1 MIGGMVKTFPNI
13 LLIGAS
19 HGNELLGP
27 KLFSYL
33 LQHRKEVLEYVDMLI
48 GNPRAFAA
56 RKRYIE
62 SDINRSYNTALDTYE
77 SRRADYIKNYIAV
90 NKPDLV
96 IDFHTTTAI
105 QPNCLI
111 TSTINDGE
119 TRRYLRA
126 SHIDRIIVV
135 CPLHDITEVAPHFV
149 AYEIPN
155 ANINTALLDTI
166 CDDIMR
172 FVRSEVASNNKIVY
186 QMQGKIATDHKG
198 ILSSKDNFV
207 YQKDLH
213 YTPSFI
219 GEKAYKEN
227 GTYIGFMLSEPREIS
242 L

>member
-1 MIGGMVKTFPNI
+1 M
-13 LLIGAS
+13 
-19 HGNELLGP
+19 
-27 KLFSYL
+27 
-33 LQHRKEVLEYVDMLI
+33 LEYVDMLI

-56 RKRYIE
+56 CKRYIE
-62 SDINRSYNTALDTYE
+62 SDINRSYNTTLDTYE

-96 IDFHTTTAI
+96 IDFHTTTAV

-126 SHIDRIIVV
+126 SRVNRIIVV
-135 CPLHDITEVAPHFV
+135 RPLCDITEVASHFV

-155 ANINTALLDTI
+155 DNINTALLGTI

-172 FVRSEVASNNKIVY
+172 FVRSEVASNNKVIY
-186 QMQGKIATDHKG
+186 QMQGKILTNDSD
-198 ILSSKDNFV
+198 ILSSRDNFV

-227 GTYIGFMLSEPREIS
+227 GTCIRFMLSEPREIS

>member
-1 MIGGMVKTFPNI
+1 MVKTFPNI

-27 KLFSYL
+27 KLFSHL
-33 LQHRKEVLEYVDMLI
+33 LQRRKEVLERVDMLI

-56 RKRYIE
+56 HKRYTE
-62 SDINRSYNTALDTYE
+62 SDINRSYNTTLDTYE
-77 SRRADYIKNYIAV
+77 SRRADYIKNYIAI

-96 IDFHTTTAI
+96 IDFHTTTAV
-105 QPNCLI
+105 QLNCLI

-126 SHIDRIIVV
+126 SRVNRIIVV
-135 CPLHDITEVAPHFV
+135 RPLHDITEVAPHFV

-155 ANINTALLDTI
+155 ANINTALLDAI
-166 CDDIMR
+166 CDDIMC
-172 FVRSEVASNNKIVY
+172 FAHGKVANSDKIVY
-186 QMQGKIATDHKG
+186 QMQGKIATDDKDM
-198 ILSSKDNFV
+198 LSSEDNFV
-207 YQKDLH
+207 YRKDLR

-219 GEKAYKEN
+219 GEKAYEQD
-227 GTYIGFMLSEPREIS
+227 GTYVGFTLSEPREIS

>member
-1 MIGGMVKTFPNI
+1 M
-13 LLIGAS
+13 
-19 HGNELLGP
+19 
-27 KLFSYL
+27 
-33 LQHRKEVLEYVDMLI
+33 LEYVDILI

-56 RKRYIE
+56 CKRYIE
-62 SDINRSYNTALDTYE
+62 SDINRSYNTTLDTYE

-96 IDFHTTTAI
+96 IDFHTTTAV

-126 SHIDRIIVV
+126 SRVNRIIVV
-135 CPLHDITEVAPHFV
+135 RPLCDITEVASHFV

-155 ANINTALLDTI
+155 DNINTALLGTI

-172 FVRSEVASNNKIVY
+172 FVRSEVASNNKVVY
-186 QMQGKIATDHKG
+186 QMQGKILTNDSD
-198 ILSSKDNFV
+198 ILSSRDNFV
-207 YQKDLH
+207 YRKDLH

-219 GEKAYKEN
+219 GEKAYEQD
-227 GTYIGFMLSEPREIS
+227 GTYVGFMLSEPREIS

>member
-1 MIGGMVKTFPNI
+1 MSI

-27 KLFSYL
+27 KLFSHL
-33 LQHRKEVLEYVDMLI
+33 LQHRKEVLEYVDILI

-56 RKRYIE
+56 CKRYIE

-111 TSTINDGE
+111 VSTINDSE
-119 TRRYLRA
+119 VRRYMRA
-126 SHIDRIIVV
+126 SHVNNVIVV
-135 CPLHDITEVAPHFV
+135 HPLHDITEVAPHFI

-155 ANINTALLDTI
+155 DNINTALLDAI

-172 FVRSEVASNNKIVY
+172 FVRSEVASNNKVVY
-186 QMQGKIATDHKG
+186 QMQGKILTNNDSD
-198 ILSSKDNFV
+198 ILSSRDNFV
-207 YQKDLH
+207 YRKDLR

-219 GEKAYKEN
+219 GEKAYKED
-227 GTYIGFMLSEPREIS
+227 GTYIGFMLSEPRKVNI
-242 L
+242 

>member
-1 MIGGMVKTFPNI
+1 M
-13 LLIGAS
+13 
-19 HGNELLGP
+19 
-27 KLFSYL
+27 
-33 LQHRKEVLEYVDMLI
+33 LEYVDMLI

-56 RKRYIE
+56 CKRYIE

-96 IDFHTTTAI
+96 IDFHTTTAV

-126 SHIDRIIVV
+126 SRVNRIIVV
-135 CPLHDITEVAPHFV
+135 RPLCDITEVASHFV

-155 ANINTALLDTI
+155 DNINTALLGTI

-172 FVRSEVASNNKIVY
+172 FVRSEVASNNKVVY
-186 QMQGKIATDHKG
+186 QMQGKILTNDSD
-198 ILSSKDNFV
+198 ILSSRDNFV
-207 YQKDLH
+207 YRKDLH

-219 GEKAYKEN
+219 GEKAYKED

>member
-1 MIGGMVKTFPNI
+1 MSI

-27 KLFSYL
+27 KLFSHL
-33 LQHRKEVLEYVDMLI
+33 LQHRKEVLEYVDILI

-96 IDFHTTTAI
+96 IDFHTTTAV
-105 QPNCLI
+105 QLNCLI
-111 TSTINDGE
+111 ASTINDSE
-119 TRRYLRA
+119 VRRYMRA
-126 SHIDRIIVV
+126 SHVNNVIVV
-135 CPLHDITEVAPHFV
+135 HPLHDITEVAPHFI

-155 ANINTALLDTI
+155 DNINTALLDAI

-172 FVRSEVASNNKIVY
+172 FVRSEVASNNKVVY
-186 QMQGKIATDHKG
+186 QMQGKILTNNDSD
-198 ILSSKDNFV
+198 ILSSRDNFV
-207 YQKDLH
+207 YRKDLR

-219 GEKAYKEN
+219 GEKAYKED
-227 GTYIGFMLSEPREIS
+227 GTYIGFMLSEPRKVNI
-242 L
+242 

>member
-1 MIGGMVKTFPNI
+1 M
-13 LLIGAS
+13 
-19 HGNELLGP
+19 
-27 KLFSYL
+27 
-33 LQHRKEVLEYVDMLI
+33 LEYFDILI

-56 RKRYIE
+56 CKRYIE

-111 TSTINDGE
+111 VSTINDSE
-119 TRRYLRA
+119 VRRYMRA
-126 SHIDRIIVV
+126 SHVNNVIVV
-135 CPLHDITEVAPHFV
+135 HPLHDITEVAPHFI

-155 ANINTALLDTI
+155 DNINTALLDAI

-172 FVRSEVASNNKIVY
+172 FVHSEVASNNKVVY
-186 QMQGKIATDHKG
+186 QMQGKILTNNDSD
-198 ILSSKDNFV
+198 ILSSRDNFV
-207 YQKDLH
+207 YRKDLR

-219 GEKAYKEN
+219 GEKAYKED
-227 GTYIGFMLSEPREIS
+227 GTYIGFTLSEPREIS

>member
-1 MIGGMVKTFPNI
+1 M
-13 LLIGAS
+13 
-19 HGNELLGP
+19 
-27 KLFSYL
+27 
-33 LQHRKEVLEYVDMLI
+33 LEYVDILI

-56 RKRYIE
+56 CKRYIE

-111 TSTINDGE
+111 VSTINDSE
-119 TRRYLRA
+119 VRRYMRA
-126 SHIDRIIVV
+126 SHVNNVIVV
-135 CPLHDITEVAPHFV
+135 HPLHDITEVAPHFI

-155 ANINTALLDTI
+155 DNINTALLDAI

-172 FVRSEVASNNKIVY
+172 FVRSEVASNNKVVY
-186 QMQGKIATDHKG
+186 QMQGKILTNNDSD
-198 ILSSKDNFV
+198 ILSSRDNFV
-207 YQKDLH
+207 YRKDLR

-219 GEKAYKEN
+219 GEKAYKED
-227 GTYIGFMLSEPREIS
+227 GTYIGFTLSEPREIS

>member
-1 MIGGMVKTFPNI
+1 MVKAFPNI

-27 KLFSYL
+27 KLFSHL

-56 RKRYIE
+56 CKRYIE
-62 SDINRSYNTALDTYE
+62 SDINRSYNTTLDTYE

-96 IDFHTTTAI
+96 IDFHTTTAV

-126 SHIDRIIVV
+126 SRVNRIIVV
-135 CPLHDITEVAPHFV
+135 RPLRDITEVALHFV
-149 AYEIPN
+149 ASKFQM
-155 ANINTALLDTI
+155 TI
-166 CDDIMR
+166 SMR
-172 FVRSEVASNNKIVY
+172 LYWAQFV
-186 QMQGKIATDHKG
+186 MT
-198 ILSSKDNFV
+198 
-207 YQKDLH
+207 
-213 YTPSFI
+213 
-219 GEKAYKEN
+219 
-227 GTYIGFMLSEPREIS
+227 
-242 L
+242 

>member
-1 MIGGMVKTFPNI
+1 M
-13 LLIGAS
+13 
-19 HGNELLGP
+19 
-27 KLFSYL
+27 
-33 LQHRKEVLEYVDMLI
+33 LEYVDILI

-56 RKRYIE
+56 CKRYIE
-62 SDINRSYNTALDTYE
+62 SDINRSYNTALDTYQ

-111 TSTINDGE
+111 VSTINDSE
-119 TRRYLRA
+119 VRRYMRA
-126 SHIDRIIVV
+126 SHVNNVIVV
-135 CPLHDITEVAPHFV
+135 HPLHDITEVAPHFI

-155 ANINTALLDTI
+155 DNINTALLDAI

-172 FVRSEVASNNKIVY
+172 FVRSEVASNNKVVY
-186 QMQGKIATDHKG
+186 QMQGKILTNNDSD
-198 ILSSKDNFV
+198 ILSSRDNFV
-207 YQKDLH
+207 YRKDLR

-219 GEKAYKEN
+219 GEKAYKED
-227 GTYIGFMLSEPREIS
+227 GTYIGFTLSEPREIS

>member
-1 MIGGMVKTFPNI
+1 MVKASPNI

-27 KLFSYL
+27 KLFSHL
-33 LQHRKEVLEYVDMLI
+33 LQYRKEVLEYVDVLI

-56 RKRYIE
+56 HKRYIE
-62 SDINRSYNTALDTYE
+62 SDINRSYNTTLDTYE
-77 SRRADYIKNYIAV
+77 SRRAEHIKNYIAV

-96 IDFHTTTAI
+96 IDFHTTTAV
-105 QPNCLI
+105 QLNCLI
-111 TSTINDGE
+111 ASTINDSE
-119 TRRYLRA
+119 VRRYMRA
-126 SHIDRIIVV
+126 SHVNNVIVV
-135 CPLHDITEVAPHFV
+135 HPLHDITEVAPHFV
-149 AYEIPN
+149 AYEISN
-155 ANINTALLDTI
+155 DNINIALLDAI

-172 FVRSEVASNNKIVY
+172 FVRSEVASNNKVVY
-186 QMQGKIATDHKG
+186 QMQGKILTNDSD
-198 ILSSKDNFV
+198 ILSSRDNFV

>member
-1 MIGGMVKTFPNI
+1 M
-13 LLIGAS
+13 
-19 HGNELLGP
+19 
-27 KLFSYL
+27 
-33 LQHRKEVLEYVDMLI
+33 LEYVDMLI

-56 RKRYIE
+56 CKRYIE
-62 SDINRSYNTALDTYE
+62 SDINRSYNTTLDTYE

-96 IDFHTTTAI
+96 IDFHTTTAV

-126 SHIDRIIVV
+126 SRVNRIIVV
-135 CPLHDITEVAPHFV
+135 RPLCDITEVASHFV

-155 ANINTALLDTI
+155 DNINTALLGTI

-172 FVRSEVASNNKIVY
+172 FVRSEVASNNKVVY
-186 QMQGKIATDHKG
+186 QMQGKILTNDSD
-198 ILSSKDNFV
+198 ILSSRDNFV
-207 YQKDLH
+207 YRKDLH

-219 GEKAYKEN
+219 GEKAYKED

>member
-1 MIGGMVKTFPNI
+1 MVKAFPNI

-27 KLFSYL
+27 KLFSHL
-33 LQHRKEVLEYVDMLI
+33 LQHRKEVLEYVDILI

-111 TSTINDGE
+111 VSTINDSE
-119 TRRYLRA
+119 VRRYMRA
-126 SHIDRIIVV
+126 SHVNNVIVV
-135 CPLHDITEVAPHFV
+135 HPLHDITEAASHFV

-155 ANINTALLDTI
+155 GNINIALLDAI

-172 FVRSEVASNNKIVY
+172 FVHSEVASSTKVVY
-186 QMQGKIATDHKG
+186 QMKGKISTNESG
-198 ILSSKDNFV
+198 ILSSRDNFV
-207 YQKDLH
+207 YRKDLR

-219 GEKAYKEN
+219 GEKAYEQD
-227 GTYIGFMLSEPREIS
+227 GTYVGFTLSEPREIS

>member
-1 MIGGMVKTFPNI
+1 MVKAFPNI

-27 KLFSYL
+27 KLFSHL

-56 RKRYIE
+56 CKRYIE
-62 SDINRSYNTALDTYE
+62 SDINRSYNTTLDTYE

-96 IDFHTTTAI
+96 IDFHTTTAV

-126 SHIDRIIVV
+126 SRVNRIIVV
-135 CPLHDITEVAPHFV
+135 RPLCDITEVASHFV

-155 ANINTALLDTI
+155 DNINTALLGTI

-172 FVRSEVASNNKIVY
+172 FVRSEVASNNKVVY
-186 QMQGKIATDHKG
+186 QMQGKILTNDSD
-198 ILSSKDNFV
+198 ILSSRDNFV
-207 YQKDLH
+207 YRKDLH

-219 GEKAYKEN
+219 GEKAYKED

>member
-1 MIGGMVKTFPNI
+1 MVKTFPNI

-56 RKRYIE
+56 CKRNIE
-62 SDINRSYNTALDTYE
+62 SDINRSYNTTLDTYE

-126 SHIDRIIVV
+126 SRVNRIIVV
-135 CPLHDITEVAPHFV
+135 RPLCDITEVASHFV

>member
-1 MIGGMVKTFPNI
+1 MVKASPNI

-27 KLFSYL
+27 KLFSHL
-33 LQHRKEVLEYVDMLI
+33 LQRRKEVLERVDMLI

-56 RKRYIE
+56 HKRYTE
-62 SDINRSYNTALDTYE
+62 SDINRSYNTTLDTYE
-77 SRRADYIKNYIAV
+77 SRRADYIKNYIAI

-96 IDFHTTTAI
+96 IDFHTTTAV
-105 QPNCLI
+105 QLNCLI

>member
-1 MIGGMVKTFPNI
+1 M
-13 LLIGAS
+13 
-19 HGNELLGP
+19 
-27 KLFSYL
+27 
-33 LQHRKEVLEYVDMLI
+33 LEYVDILI
-48 GNPRAFAA
+48 GNPWAFAA
-56 RKRYIE
+56 CKRYIE

-111 TSTINDGE
+111 VSTINDSE
-119 TRRYLRA
+119 VRRYMRA
-126 SHIDRIIVV
+126 SHVNNVIVV
-135 CPLHDITEVAPHFV
+135 HPLHDITEVAPHFI

-155 ANINTALLDTI
+155 DNINTALLDAI

-172 FVRSEVASNNKIVY
+172 FVRSEVASNNKVVY
-186 QMQGKIATDHKG
+186 QMQGKILTNNDSD
-198 ILSSKDNFV
+198 ILSSRDNFV
-207 YQKDLH
+207 YRKDLR

-219 GEKAYKEN
+219 GEKAYKED
-227 GTYIGFMLSEPREIS
+227 GTYIGFTLSEPREIS

>member
-1 MIGGMVKTFPNI
+1 M
-13 LLIGAS
+13 
-19 HGNELLGP
+19 
-27 KLFSYL
+27 
-33 LQHRKEVLEYVDMLI
+33 LEYVDILI

-56 RKRYIE
+56 CKRYIE

-111 TSTINDGE
+111 GSTINDSE
-119 TRRYLRA
+119 VRRYMRA
-126 SHIDRIIVV
+126 SHVNNVIVV
-135 CPLHDITEVAPHFV
+135 HPLHDITEVAPHFI

-155 ANINTALLDTI
+155 DNINTALLDAI

-172 FVRSEVASNNKIVY
+172 FVRSEVASNNKVVY
-186 QMQGKIATDHKG
+186 QMQGKILTNNDSD
-198 ILSSKDNFV
+198 ILSSRDNFV
-207 YQKDLH
+207 YRKDLR

-219 GEKAYKEN
+219 GEKAYKED
-227 GTYIGFMLSEPREIS
+227 GTYIGFTLSEPREIS

>member
-1 MIGGMVKTFPNI
+1 MVKTFPNI

-19 HGNELLGP
+19 HGNELLGS

-111 TSTINDGE
+111 VSTINDSE
-119 TRRYLRA
+119 VRRYIRA
-126 SHIDRIIVV
+126 SHVNNVIVV
-135 CPLHDITEVAPHFV
+135 HPLHDITEVAPHFI

-155 ANINTALLDTI
+155 DNINTALLDAI

-172 FVRSEVASNNKIVY
+172 FVHSEVASSTKVVH
-186 QMQGKIATDHKG
+186 QMQGKILTNNDSD
-198 ILSSKDNFV
+198 ILSSRDNFV
-207 YQKDLH
+207 YRKDLR

-219 GEKAYKEN
+219 GEKAYKED
-227 GTYIGFMLSEPREIS
+227 GTYIGFMLSEPRKVNI
-242 L
+242 

>member
-1 MIGGMVKTFPNI
+1 M
-13 LLIGAS
+13 
-19 HGNELLGP
+19 
-27 KLFSYL
+27 
-33 LQHRKEVLEYVDMLI
+33 LEYVDILI

-56 RKRYIE
+56 CKRYIE

-111 TSTINDGE
+111 VSTINDSE
-119 TRRYLRA
+119 VRRYMRA
-126 SHIDRIIVV
+126 SHVNNVIVV
-135 CPLHDITEVAPHFV
+135 HPLHDITEVAPHFI

-155 ANINTALLDTI
+155 DNINTALLDAI

-172 FVRSEVASNNKIVY
+172 FVRSEVASNNKVVY
-186 QMQGKIATDHKG
+186 QMQGKILTNNDSD
-198 ILSSKDNFV
+198 ILSSRDNFV
-207 YQKDLH
+207 YRKDLR

-219 GEKAYKEN
+219 GEKAYKEE
-227 GTYIGFMLSEPREIS
+227 GTYIGFTLSEPREIS

>member
-1 MIGGMVKTFPNI
+1 M
-13 LLIGAS
+13 
-19 HGNELLGP
+19 
-27 KLFSYL
+27 
-33 LQHRKEVLEYVDMLI
+33 LEYVDMLI

-56 RKRYIE
+56 CKRYIE
-62 SDINRSYNTALDTYE
+62 SDINRSYNTTLDTYE

-96 IDFHTTTAI
+96 IDFHTTTAV

-126 SHIDRIIVV
+126 SRVNRIIVV
-135 CPLHDITEVAPHFV
+135 RPLCDITEVASHFV

-155 ANINTALLDTI
+155 DNINTALLGTI

-172 FVRSEVASNNKIVY
+172 FVRSEVASNNKVVY
-186 QMQGKIATDHKG
+186 QMQGKILTKDSD
-198 ILSSKDNFV
+198 ILSSRDNFV
-207 YQKDLH
+207 YRKDLH

-219 GEKAYKEN
+219 GEKAYKED

>member
-1 MIGGMVKTFPNI
+1 M
-13 LLIGAS
+13 
-19 HGNELLGP
+19 
-27 KLFSYL
+27 
-33 LQHRKEVLEYVDMLI
+33 LEYVDILI

-56 RKRYIE
+56 CKRYIE

-77 SRRADYIKNYIAV
+77 SPRADYIKNYIAV

-111 TSTINDGE
+111 VSTINDSE
-119 TRRYLRA
+119 VRRYMRA
-126 SHIDRIIVV
+126 SHVNNVIVV
-135 CPLHDITEVAPHFV
+135 HPLHDITEVAPHFI

-155 ANINTALLDTI
+155 DNINTALLDAI

-172 FVRSEVASNNKIVY
+172 FVRSEVASNNKVVY
-186 QMQGKIATDHKG
+186 QMQGKILTNNDSD
-198 ILSSKDNFV
+198 ILSSRDNFV
-207 YQKDLH
+207 YRKDLR

-219 GEKAYKEN
+219 GEKAYKED
-227 GTYIGFMLSEPREIS
+227 GTYIGFTLSEPREIS

>member
-1 MIGGMVKTFPNI
+1 M
-13 LLIGAS
+13 
-19 HGNELLGP
+19 
-27 KLFSYL
+27 
-33 LQHRKEVLEYVDMLI
+33 LEYVDILI

-56 RKRYIE
+56 CKRYIE
-62 SDINRSYNTALDTYE
+62 SDINRSYNTTLDTYE

-96 IDFHTTTAI
+96 IDFHTTTAV

-126 SHIDRIIVV
+126 SRVNRIIVV
-135 CPLHDITEVAPHFV
+135 RPLCDITEVASHFV

-155 ANINTALLDTI
+155 DNINTALLGTI

-172 FVRSEVASNNKIVY
+172 FVRSEVASNNKVVY
-186 QMQGKIATDHKG
+186 QMQGKILTNDSD
-198 ILSSKDNFV
+198 ILSSRDNFV
-207 YQKDLH
+207 YRKDLH

-219 GEKAYKEN
+219 GEKAYKED

>member
-1 MIGGMVKTFPNI
+1 M
-13 LLIGAS
+13 
-19 HGNELLGP
+19 
-27 KLFSYL
+27 
-33 LQHRKEVLEYVDMLI
+33 LEYVDILI

-56 RKRYIE
+56 CKRYIE

-96 IDFHTTTAI
+96 IDFHTTTAV

-126 SHIDRIIVV
+126 SRVNRIIVV
-135 CPLHDITEVAPHFV
+135 RPLCDITEVASHFV

-155 ANINTALLDTI
+155 DNINTALLGTI

-172 FVRSEVASNNKIVY
+172 FVRSEVASNNKVVY
-186 QMQGKIATDHKG
+186 QMQGKILTNDSD
-198 ILSSKDNFV
+198 ILSSRDNFV
-207 YQKDLH
+207 YRKDLH

-219 GEKAYKEN
+219 GEKAYKED

>member
-1 MIGGMVKTFPNI
+1 M
-13 LLIGAS
+13 
-19 HGNELLGP
+19 
-27 KLFSYL
+27 
-33 LQHRKEVLEYVDMLI
+33 
-48 GNPRAFAA
+48 
-56 RKRYIE
+56 
-62 SDINRSYNTALDTYE
+62 
-77 SRRADYIKNYIAV
+77 

-96 IDFHTTTAI
+96 IDFHTTTAM

-186 QMQGKIATDHKG
+186 QMQGKIATDDKG

-207 YQKDLH
+207 YRKDLH

-219 GEKAYKEN
+219 GEKAYEHD
-227 GTYIGFMLSEPREIS
+227 GTYVGFMLSEPREIS

>member
-1 MIGGMVKTFPNI
+1 MVKAFPNI

-27 KLFSYL
+27 KLFSHL
-33 LQHRKEVLEYVDMLI
+33 LQHRKEVLEYVDILI

-56 RKRYIE
+56 CKRYIE

-111 TSTINDGE
+111 VSTINDSE
-119 TRRYLRA
+119 VRRYMRA
-126 SHIDRIIVV
+126 SHVNNVIVV
-135 CPLHDITEVAPHFV
+135 HPLHDITEVAPHFI

-155 ANINTALLDTI
+155 DNINTALLDAI

-172 FVRSEVASNNKIVY
+172 FVRSEVASNNKVVY
-186 QMQGKIATDHKG
+186 QM
-198 ILSSKDNFV
+198 
-207 YQKDLH
+207 
-213 YTPSFI
+213 
-219 GEKAYKEN
+219 
-227 GTYIGFMLSEPREIS
+227 
-242 L
+242 